1 MIDKIKELKLK
12 SRTANKKEMEAI
24 DLEMERL
31 ATENPKEFSEAMLMC
46 AEESNQKADELVLKK
61 KLEEVL
67 PIISVSY
74 LAKNYFKKTPQWF
87 YQRLNGNSVNGKEA
101 HFTHNELEI
110 LSIALK
116 EIGQKLS
123 TSASL
128 ILNESFDV

>member
-1 MIDKIKELKLK
+1 MIDTIKELKVK
-12 SRTANKKEMEAI
+12 SRTANKKELQVI
-24 DLEMERL
+24 DLQMEKL
-31 ATENPKEFSEAMLMC
+31 AHENPKAFSEAMLAC
-46 AEESNQKADELVLKK
+46 LEESNQKADELILKQ

-101 HFTHNELEI
+101 HFTTNELQI
-110 LSIALK
+110 LSLALK

-123 TSASL
+123 VSANL
-128 ILNESFDV
+128 IV

>member
-1 MIDKIKELKLK
+1 MIDKIKELKIK
-12 SRTANKKEMEAI
+12 SRTANKKELEAI
-24 DLEMERL
+24 DLELEKL
-31 ATENPKEFSEAMLMC
+31 SIENPEAFAEAMLNAVSETS
-46 AEESNQKADELVLKK
+46 AELDELILKE

-87 YQRLNGNSVNGKEA
+87 YQRLNGNTVNGKEA
-101 HFTHNELEI
+101 HFTPNELET
-110 LSIALK
+110 LSVALK

-128 ILNESFDV
+128 IF

>member
-1 MIDKIKELKLK
+1 MIDKIKDLKLK

-24 DLEMERL
+24 DLEMEKL
-31 ATENPKEFSEAMLMC
+31 ASENPDEFSEAMLMC
-46 AEESNQKADELVLKK
+46 VEESNLKADELLLKQ

-74 LAKNYFKKTPQWF
+74 LSKNYFKKTPQWF
-87 YQRLNGNSVNGKEA
+87 YQRLNGNTVNGKEA
-101 HFTHNELEI
+101 HFTHNELET
-110 LSIALK
+110 LSVALK

-128 ILNESFDV
+128 IF

>member
-1 MIDKIKELKLK
+1 MLDEIKKLK
-12 SRTANKKEMEAI
+12 EKYQN
-24 DLEMERL
+24 
-31 ATENPKEFSEAMLMC
+31 TENEKDISKIRTEMRELFKDNPDEF
-46 AEESNQKADELVLKK
+46 AESMVECMKESNQIADELILKQ

-101 HFTHNELEI
+101 HFTHNELET
-110 LSIALK
+110 LSVALK

-128 ILNESFDV
+128 IF

>member
-1 MIDKIKELKLK
+1 MIDKIKELKIK

-24 DLEMERL
+24 DLEMKKL
-31 ATENPKEFSEAMLMC
+31 ASENPTAFSEAMLEC
-46 AEESNQKADELVLKK
+46 VVESNQIADELILKQ

-101 HFTHNELEI
+101 HFTHNELET
-110 LSIALK
+110 LSVALK

-128 ILNESFDV
+128 IF

>member
-1 MIDKIKELKLK
+1 MIDKIKELKIK
-12 SRTANKKEMEAI
+12 SRTANKKELESI
-24 DLEMERL
+24 DLELARL
-31 ATENPKEFSEAMLMC
+31 SIENPDEFSEAMLKC
-46 AEESNQKADELVLKK
+46 AVESNQIADELILKQ

-87 YQRLNGNSVNGKEA
+87 YQRLNGNNVNGKEA
-101 HFTHNELEI
+101 HFTNNELET

-128 ILNESFDV
+128 IF